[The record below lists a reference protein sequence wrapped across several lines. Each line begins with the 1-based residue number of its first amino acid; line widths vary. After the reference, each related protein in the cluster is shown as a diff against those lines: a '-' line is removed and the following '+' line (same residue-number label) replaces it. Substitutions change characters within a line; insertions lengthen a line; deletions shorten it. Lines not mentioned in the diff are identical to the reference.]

1 MACATYKAPPGSPTV
16 AHQERILGAYT
27 RAIFERS
34 GSIAHAP
41 PGDVYLIKPRYVC
54 LFSLRDKHL
63 SSKRCT
69 SQSSTHRSHLARF
82 IALPSACENK
92 KPSAGSPSVRYE
104 TDEATPP
111 ARSTAKT
118 RNGALYQ
125 VSKSTFQFTSLL
137 RANTP
142 TWHRLAAHILRHVQG
157 M

>member
-1 MACATYKAPPGSPTV
+1 MAWTTYKAPPGSPTV
-16 AHQERILGAYT
+16 AHQAHILGAYT
-27 RAIFERS
+27 RAIFEGS

-41 PGDVYLIKPRYVC
+41 PGDVYPIMPRYVC

-69 SQSSTHRSHLARF
+69 SHFSMHRSYLAPF

-104 TDEATPP
+104 TDQATSL
-111 ARSTAKT
+111 AQTTAKT
-118 RNGALYQ
+118 GNGTLYQ

-142 TWHRLAAHILRHVQG
+142 TWHRLAAHILRDVQG